1 MTVPPNKDRRAVP
14 RYKVKVACSVLLRS
28 SDQRFREQAVLGQ
41 VKDLSRDAVAVLLP
55 TSETYGVDALGMGKQ
70 IQLTL
75 ALPVGYVR
83 LSATLIRYSP
93 DDSGKYFF
101 VFKIQESNDRSKYD
115 EYLDSLESE
124 LSGASKDNYGSRLT
138 LIETK
143 PDPN

>member
-1 MTVPPNKDRRAVP
+1 MSVPPNKDRRAVP
-14 RYKVKVACSVLLRS
+14 RYKVKVACSVLVHS

-55 TSETYGVDALGMGKQ
+55 TNETYGVDALGMEKQ

-83 LSATLIRYSP
+83 LSASLIRYTR

-101 VFKIQESNDRSKYD
+101 VFRIQDSNDRSKYD

-124 LSGASKDNYGSRLT
+124 LSGASKDNYESRLT